1 MAKKNSTRA
10 AQGSGT
16 IRKKTVTRK
25 GMSYAFWEA
34 RLTVGYDPG
43 TGKQI
48 QRSFS
53 GKTQREVREK
63 MQAAAVEINNGTYKE
78 PTKMTVGEWLD
89 TWTKTYLANVKPR
102 TAEIYK
108 SDIRLYIRPAIGAI
122 KLEQLSTHT
131 IQQHYNT
138 LLKEGRRVAKRDS
151 KGHIVKKNGITIFE
165 TAPLSAKTIKNIH
178 GVLHHALKQAVAN
191 GLIRANPADACTL
204 PRIEKKELKPLDE
217 NEITMFLKAIQ
228 GHRYESI
235 FITTLFTGLREGEVL
250 GLTWDCVNF
259 DRGLLLI
266 NKQIQLHQETGLE
279 AYSLVSPKNGKA
291 RTVAAAPSVMTCL
304 RHHKYKQAM
313 AQLEAGCAWNNP
325 DNLVFTDVLGGH
337 LTKSSV
343 YRAFKD
349 VVKSIGRPDARFH
362 DLRHSYAVAAIR
374 SGDDIKTVQSN
385 LGHATAAFTLDV
397 YGHVTD
403 KMKQESASRM
413 EAFIK
418 SVSGG

>member
-1 MAKKNSTRA
+1 MAKKNSVRA
-10 AQGSGT
+10 AQGNGT

-25 GMSYAFWEA
+25 GKAYTFWEA

-63 MQAAAVEINNGTYKE
+63 MQAAAVELNNGTYKE
-78 PTKMTVGEWLD
+78 PTKITVGQWLD
-89 TWTKTYLANVKPR
+89 IWMETYLTNVKPR
-102 TAEIYK
+102 TVAVYK
-108 SDIRLYIRPAIGAI
+108 SDIRIYLQPALGAI
-122 KLEQLSTHT
+122 KLEQLNTHT
-131 IQQHYNT
+131 IQQHYNM
-138 LLKEGRRVAKRDS
+138 LLKAGRMVAKKDS
-151 KGHIVKKNGITIFE
+151 NGKPLKKDGKTIYE
-165 TAPLSAKTIKNIH
+165 AVPLSAKTIKNIH

-191 GLIRANPADACTL
+191 GLIRSNPADACTL

-217 NEITMFLKAIQ
+217 NEITLFLKAIQ
-228 GHRYESI
+228 GHKYEAI

-259 DRGLLLI
+259 DRGILLI
-266 NKQIQLHQETGLE
+266 NKQIQLHQETGLD
-279 AYSLVSPKNGKA
+279 AYALVSPKNGKA
-291 RTVAAAPSVMTCL
+291 RTVAAAPSVMACL
-304 RHHKYKQAM
+304 KHHKCQQAM
-313 AQLEAGCAWNNP
+313 AQLEAGRAWNNP
-325 DNLVFTDVLGGH
+325 DNLVFTDELGGH

-343 YRAFKD
+343 YRAFKEI
-349 VVKSIGRPDARFH
+349 VKSIGRPDARFH

-374 SGDDIKTVQSN
+374 SGDDIKAVQSN

-403 KMKQESASRM
+403 KMKQESANRM
-413 EAFIK
+413 EAFIQ